1 MREASFRDAT
11 LSSRMTSLI
20 RAGACGCDCCRRW
33 RSKGKPRGAGLK
45 ILPNQHRYRRWLV
58 DCRKALGEAGP
69 SSSWADCSSV
79 LSLSSLGLL
88 QSCHRGCR
96 RCWSFGAA
104 VVLLRWP
111 ALART
116 LKELLRAL
124 DAGDC
129 TAMSSLREDY
139 RRCCG
144 IRFMLASVERGIH
157 D

>member
-20 RAGACGCDCCRRW
+20 RAGACGCDCCSGGDPKASPEVPDLKFCQINIATGDGLW
-33 RSKGKPRGAGLK
+33 IVGKLSAK
-45 ILPNQHRYRRWLV
+45 LV
-58 DCRKALGEAGP
+58 QLVLGR
-69 SSSWADCSSV
+69 
-79 LSLSSLGLL
+79 LQLRFSLSSLGLL
-88 QSCHRGCR
+88 QSVIAGVGGAGASGCR
-96 RCWSFGAA
+96 GVATLACFGEDSEGAA
-104 VVLLRWP
+104 G
-111 ALART
+111 
-116 LKELLRAL
+116 AL